1 MFRDL
6 DDMRRSFDEG
16 FSTPLLPAI
25 WRRLPAEEREW
36 NPAVEVYEKED
47 RFVVKAELPG
57 LTDEDV
63 DISVT
68 DGALTVKGEKRTEH
82 EVKED
87 EYHWSERTYGTFLRT
102 VALPTNVDAEKIGAT
117 FDNGILEISLPK
129 VAEVQPK
136 KITIS
141 AKKKAEKPGK

>member
-1 MFRDL
+1 
-6 DDMRRSFDEG
+6 
-16 FSTPLLPAI
+16 
-25 WRRLPAEEREW
+25 
-36 NPAVEVYEKED
+36 
-47 RFVVKAELPG
+47 
-57 LTDEDV
+57 
-63 DISVT
+63 
-68 DGALTVKGEKRTEH
+68 
-82 EVKED
+82 
-87 EYHWSERTYGTFLRT
+87 